1 MKDKLIN
8 QSINR
13 LNMDDYLVDI
23 FEKEDI
29 KTLGELSRKSKKEI
43 KSYGIRQETVN
54 KLEIE
59 LELLGLC
66 FKNSL

>member
-1 MKDKLIN
+1 MKNKLIN
-8 QSINR
+8 QRINR
-13 LNMDDYLVDI
+13 LNMDDYLVNI

-29 KTLGELSRKSKKEI
+29 RTLGELSSKSKKEI
-43 KSYGIRQETVN
+43 KSYGITQETVN

>member
-1 MKDKLIN
+1 MKNKLIN

-13 LNMDDYLVDI
+13 LNMDDYLVNI

-29 KTLGELSRKSKKEI
+29 RTLGELSSKSKKEI
-43 KSYGIRQETVN
+43 KSYGITQEAVN